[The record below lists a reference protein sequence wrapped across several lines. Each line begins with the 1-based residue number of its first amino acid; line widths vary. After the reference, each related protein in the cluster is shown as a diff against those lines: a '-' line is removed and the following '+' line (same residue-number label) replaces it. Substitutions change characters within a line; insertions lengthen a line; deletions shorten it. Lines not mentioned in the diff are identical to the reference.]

1 MKRLWA
7 LIILALFIGAAA
19 PQVTG
24 YNVTERVSVEISPNS
39 ELLSVVYYLAFGRS
53 DPFVIDRGGY
63 LDEVDSYFAPYR
75 NHRAVQMLR
84 EHLENTSSIS
94 ERDLRLYYTE
104 YYLLLCTEPPELQP
118 WGNIGDPW
126 TLDFIE
132 ALRDFARES
141 DFMTF
146 YRTHQDYY
154 WEDLGIYE
162 NALSLLPMDEFMGRY
177 TDVSNVRFEFLH
189 PFLVAIHGHSFNPVR
204 DGVQIYGA
212 GGMVPLVRRD
222 PQRTAWSYKTAR
234 DTMFGLPLNMDYVNN
249 TGLDELIYL
258 GFVYHEL
265 GHDITLPGLYA
276 NYGDTY
282 SLAYLEDTIEEDMP
296 YLARYDIHFWDRTGM
311 IYEGFADGWLDF
323 TLSNV
328 DPDYAALAV
337 WLQRAWGE
345 FWIDEVLQLYGKYAA
360 MSVQNSVPLDDYVDE
375 MLVDLRTLIPPEN
388 AGKLYSERV
397 PVTPLRAFDRGAVE
411 GRVVVVY
418 GTQNPDP
425 SGVEMD
431 RKTAE
436 AIAENLRVFYS
447 QWDGTVEVSVKA
459 DVNVTDEDMG
469 SNLVLV
475 GGPYSNS
482 LVDELD
488 EGFPLRFVPVGD
500 GHWVLDRNPDW
511 GIYSYVLTSNEE
523 DPVITGELGSITG
536 TAVIMAVR
544 NPYNQGNY
552 IVWVAGENRNLT
564 ALFQNPTYYLSSYEI
579 WSEKGIEMGF
589 YVQSPCAS

>member
-1 MKRLWA
+1 MRRLWV
-7 LIILALFIGAAA
+7 LIILTLFIGAAA
-19 PQVTG
+19 PQATG
-24 YNVTERVSVEISPNS
+24 YDVTERVSVEISPNS
-39 ELLSVVYYLAFGRS
+39 ELLSVVYYLAFGRG

-63 LDEVDSYFAPYR
+63 LDEVDSYFVPYR

-84 EHLENTSSIS
+84 EHLEKAASIS
-94 ERDLRLYYTE
+94 ERDMRLFYIE

-118 WGNIGDPW
+118 WGNIDDPW
-126 TLDFIE
+126 TLEFVE

-141 DFMTF
+141 DFTTF
-146 YRTHQDYY
+146 YRTHRDYY
-154 WEDLGIYE
+154 LEDLGIYE
-162 NALSLLPMDEFMGRY
+162 NALSLLPPDGFMGRY
-177 TDVSNVRFEFLH
+177 TDVSSVRFEFQH

-204 DGVQIYGA
+204 DGVQVYGA

-222 PQRTAWSYKTAR
+222 PQRTVWSYRTAR
-234 DTMFGLPLNMDYVNN
+234 DTMFGLPLNGDYVNN
-249 TGLDELIYL
+249 TGLDELVYL

-323 TLSNV
+323 ALSSV

-345 FWIDEVLQLYGKYAA
+345 FWIDEVLQLYGKYTA

-375 MLVDLRTLIPPEN
+375 MLVDLREMVPQEE
-388 AGKLYSERV
+388 ARKLYSERV

-425 SGVEMD
+425 AGVERD
-431 RKTAE
+431 RETAE

-447 QWDGTVEVSVKA
+447 QWNGTVEVSIKA
-459 DVNVTDEDMG
+459 DVNVTDGDME

-488 EGFPLRFVPVGD
+488 DNFPLRFVPVGD
-500 GHWVLDRNPDW
+500 GHWVLEKNPDREV
-511 GIYSYVLTSNEE
+511 YSYVLTENDE
-523 DPVITGELGSITG
+523 DPVITGELGNITG

-544 NPYNQGNY
+544 NPYNPGNY

-589 YVQSPCAS
+589 YVQPLASS

>member
-1 MKRLWA
+1 MKRLWV
-7 LIILALFIGAAA
+7 LIILALLIATTA
-19 PQVTG
+19 PQAAG
-24 YNVTERVSVEISPNS
+24 YNVPGKVSVEISPNS

-63 LDEVDSYFAPYR
+63 LDEVDRYFAPYR

-94 ERDLRLYYTE
+94 ERDLRLFYTE

-118 WGNIGDPW
+118 WGNINDPW

-154 WEDLGIYE
+154 WEDLGIYT
-162 NALSLLPMDEFMGRY
+162 NALSLLPPDGFMGRY

-234 DTMFGLPLNMDYVNN
+234 DTMFGLPLNRDYVNN

-276 NYGDTY
+276 SYGDTY

-323 TLSNV
+323 ALSNV

-345 FWIDEVLQLYGKYAA
+345 FWIDEVLQLYRKYTA
-360 MSVQNSVPLDDYVDE
+360 MSVQNSVPLGEYVDE
-375 MLVDLRTLIPPEN
+375 MLVDLRTMIPPDKAWE
-388 AGKLYSERV
+388 LYSERV

-411 GRVVVVY
+411 GEVIVVY

-425 SGVEMD
+425 SGVERD
-431 RKTAE
+431 RETAE

-447 QWDGTVEVSVKA
+447 QWDGTVEVSIKA
-459 DVNVTDEDMG
+459 DVNVTGDDLG
-469 SNLVLV
+469 SNMVLV

-488 EGFPLRFVPVGD
+488 ERFPLRFVPVGSD
-500 GHWVLDRNPDW
+500 RWVLEKSPDW
-511 GIYSYVLTSNEE
+511 EVHSYVLTGDEE
-523 DPVITGELGSITG
+523 DPVITGDLGSITG

-544 NPYNQGNY
+544 NPYNRANY

>member
-7 LIILALFIGAAA
+7 LIILSLFIGAAA

-24 YNVTERVSVEISPNS
+24 YDVTERVSVEISPNS
-39 ELLSVVYYLAFGRS
+39 ELLSVVYYLAFGH
-53 DPFVIDRGGY
+53 DPFVVDRGGY

-84 EHLENTSSIS
+84 EHLEKASSIS
-94 ERDLRLYYTE
+94 ERDMRLFYIE

-118 WGNIGDPW
+118 WGNIDDPW
-126 TLDFIE
+126 TLDFIG

-154 WEDLGIYE
+154 LEDLRIYE
-162 NALSLLPMDEFMGRY
+162 NALSLLPPDEFLSRY
-177 TDVSNVRFEFLH
+177 TDASNVRFEFLH

-222 PQRTAWSYKTAR
+222 PQRTVWSYKTAR
-234 DTMFGLPLNMDYVNN
+234 DTMFGLPLNRDYVNN

-323 TLSNV
+323 ALSNV

-345 FWIDEVLQLYGKYAA
+345 FWIDEVLRLYGRYAA
-360 MSVQNSVPLDDYVDE
+360 MSVQNSVPLNDYVDE
-375 MLVDLRTLIPPEN
+375 MLVDLRTMIPPEN
-388 AGKLYSERV
+388 AGKLYDERV
-397 PVTPLRAFDRGAVE
+397 PVTPLRAFDRGAVK
-411 GRVVVVY
+411 GRVVIVY

-425 SGVEMD
+425 SGVERD
-431 RKTAE
+431 RETADT
-436 AIAENLRVFYS
+436 IAQNLRVFYS
-447 QWDGTVEVSVKA
+447 QWNGTVEVSIKA
-459 DVNVTDEDMG
+459 DVNVTDEDLN

-488 EGFPLRFVPVGD
+488 EGFPLRFVPAGD
-500 GHWVLDRNPDW
+500 GHWILERNPDW
-511 GIYSYVLTSNEE
+511 EVYSYVLTSNEE
-523 DPVITGELGSITG
+523 DPVITGELEDITG
-536 TAVIMAVR
+536 TAAIMAVR
-544 NPYNQGNY
+544 NPHNPANY

-589 YVQSPCAS
+589 YVQPLASS